1 MFGLNNLIFAE
12 ELISMNVCKFHL
24 LCLIIISCGQNPES
38 KASDNFKLKAK
49 DEFKIEYANGFDVEI
64 IKGGYI
70 LKITE
75 AWPEAEK
82 SFTYLLQN
90 TDQEPKTEIE
100 YDYKIKIPIES
111 IVVTS
116 TTHIPSLDTLGV
128 LDKLVGF
135 PNTDY
140 ISSAKARSLI
150 EANQIKEV
158 GQNESLNTELLV
170 ELNPDAVVTFAV
182 KGQNKSVE
190 SIKQAGIPILYNAD
204 WVESEPLGK
213 AEWIKFFGLLFDE
226 VEKSQQIF
234 NSIKIEYE
242 RVKTLA
248 ENTNEKP
255 TVLSGALWKDQWYLP
270 AGESWQAQLI
280 SDANAKYL
288 YADTEGTGSLSL
300 SFESVF
306 AEANGTEFWVGPGQY
321 TSYNQMLEQQ
331 SHYGKFKAFQD
342 KNIYTFASTLGE
354 NGGVLYYELA
364 PNRPDLVLKDLISIF
379 HPELLKGYK
388 NRFFKPLN
396 P

>member
-1 MFGLNNLIFAE
+1 M
-12 ELISMNVCKFHL
+12 
-24 LCLIIISCGQNPES
+24 SCNQNPENKTSGNS
-38 KASDNFKLKAK
+38 KSNTINDFN
-49 DEFKIEYANGFDVEI
+49 IEYANGFEVDI
-64 IKGGYI
+64 IEGGYI
-70 LKITE
+70 LNITE
-75 AWPEAEK
+75 AWPEAER

-90 TDQEPKTEIE
+90 TDQEPQTEME

-140 ISSAKARSLI
+140 ISSENARALV
-150 EANQIKEV
+150 ETEQIKDI

-170 ELNPDAVVTFAV
+170 QLNPDAVVTFAV

-190 SIKQAGIPILYNAD
+190 SLKQAGIPILYNAD
-204 WVESEPLGK
+204 WVESDPLGK
-213 AEWIKFFGLLFDE
+213 AEWIKFFGLLFGK

-234 NSIKIEYE
+234 EGIKTEYE
-242 RVKTLA
+242 RVKVLA
-248 ENTNEKP
+248 KNANEKP
-255 TVLSGALWKDQWYLP
+255 SVLSGALWKDQWYLP

-280 SDANAKYL
+280 SDANANYL

-306 AEANGTEFWVGPGQY
+306 AEASSTEFWIAPGQY
-321 TSYNQMLEQQ
+321 TSYSQMLEQQ
-331 SHYGKFKAFQD
+331 SHYGKFKAFQ
-342 KNIYTFASTLGE
+342 KQNIFTFASTLGE

-364 PNRPDLVLKDLISIF
+364 PNRPDLVLKDLISVF
-379 HPELLKGYK
+379 HPELLKDYK
-388 NRFFKPLN
+388 NKFFKPLE